1 MLKALHLGINITNKY
16 VQGDT
21 FFLII
26 EHFEFIWL
34 PSKTKFVMALAST
47 ETKRTT
53 KESGIVHE
61 DKQN

>member
-1 MLKALHLGINITNKY
+1 MYKEIL
-16 VQGDT
+16 
-21 FFLII
+21 FLVI
-26 EHFEFIWL
+26 EHLNFIRL

-53 KESGIVHE
+53 KESSIVHE